1 MTDRSTPVGW
11 MTKALRVAII
21 VQQGV
26 FRSSLCAALEQ
37 YADLEPFGMSA
48 IPERPFPVEPEVVI
62 IDLDFQPDN
71 HRELLRRLLTIAPNT
86 RTCII
91 AFRAVP
97 ATVRQCLSLGAGG
110 FLLKECTVDELYRA
124 VRSVVNGEIA
134 VDPRL
139 AGSLLKGSD
148 TDRVPGKNP
157 ALSEREMEVIRL
169 IALGLTNRQIATQLK
184 LSEKTIKNHVSHIFR
199 KLKITARTQA
209 AIHAISNNML
219 RAGERPET
227 PVPPDDRPV
236 RSM

>member
-1 MTDRSTPVGW
+1 

-26 FRSSLCAALEQ
+26 FRSSLCSALDQ
-37 YADLEPFGMSA
+37 YPDLETFG
-48 IPERPFPVEPEVVI
+48 IPSIPDRSFPVEPDI
-62 IDLDFQPDN
+62 AILDLDFQPDN
-71 HRELLRRLLTIAPNT
+71 HRELMRRLMAIAPSAK
-86 RTCII
+86 TCII
-91 AFRAVP
+91 SFRAVP

-110 FLLKECTVDELYRA
+110 FLLKECTLEELYRA
-124 VRSVVNGEIA
+124 VRTVAAGEIA

-139 AGSLLKGSD
+139 AGSLLKGVD
-148 TDRVPGKNP
+148 ADRTPGKNP

-169 IALGLTNRQIATQLK
+169 IALGLTNRQIAMQLK

-219 RAGERPET
+219 RVGERPET
-227 PVPPDDRPV
+227 PAQTHT
-236 RSM
+236 SESTSTKST

>member
-1 MTDRSTPVGW
+1 
-11 MTKALRVAII
+11 MTKALRLAII

-26 FRSSLCAALEQ
+26 FRSSLVSALSQ
-37 YADLEPFGMSA
+37 FADLDAFGVPTV
-48 IPERPFPVEPEVVI
+48 PERMFSVEPDIALV
-62 IDLDFQPDN
+62 DLDFQPDN
-71 HRELLRRLLTIAPNT
+71 HRELLRRLLAIAPNAK
-86 RTCII
+86 TCIL

-110 FLLKECTVDELYRA
+110 FLLKECSIEELYRA
-124 VRSVVNGEIA
+124 VRSVAAGEIA

-139 AGSLLKGSD
+139 AGSLLKSVESD
-148 TDRVPGKNP
+148 RLPGKNP

-169 IALGLTNRQIATQLK
+169 IALGLTNRQIAAHLK

-219 RAGERPET
+219 RAGDRPEI
-227 PVPPDDRPV
+227 PNPAQ
-236 RSM
+236 M

>member
-1 MTDRSTPVGW
+1 
-11 MTKALRVAII
+11 MTKALRLAVI

-26 FRSSLCAALEQ
+26 FRSSLCSALEQ
-37 YADLEPFGMSA
+37 YPDIEAFGIPT
-48 IPERPFPVEPEVVI
+48 IPERSFPVEPDLAI

-71 HRELLRRLLTIAPNT
+71 HRELLRRLLALSPNSK
-86 RTCII
+86 TCII

-97 ATVRQCLSLGAGG
+97 ATVRQCLSLGASG
-110 FLLKECTVDELYRA
+110 FLLKECTVEELYRA
-124 VRSVVNGEIA
+124 VRTVASGEIA

-139 AGSLLKGSD
+139 AGSLLKGVD
-148 TDRVPGKNP
+148 ADRTPGKNP

-169 IALGLTNRQIATQLK
+169 IALGLTNRQIAMQLK

-219 RAGERPET
+219 RSSDRPET
-227 PVPPDDRPV
+227 PTQPL
-236 RSM
+236 